1 MKSAHCL
8 HPPLL
13 KHAGICA
20 ALKGLCE
27 EFEKAQGVQMKV
39 VIPAELPSLPDDVR
53 LCIFR
58 VSQECLHNIAK
69 HAEAENVSV
78 VLERTQRELR
88 LKVADTGR
96 GFVPSKNSTKRGL
109 GLVSMKERVLC
120 VKGQLKIQSAP
131 GRALKSV

>member
-1 MKSAHCL
+1 MD
-8 HPPLL
+8 
-13 KHAGICA
+13 
-20 ALKGLCE
+20 
-27 EFEKAQGVQMKV
+27 V
-39 VIPAELPSLPDDVR
+39 VIPAELLPVPEDVG

-69 HAEAENVSV
+69 HADAENVSV

-96 GFVPSKNSTKRGL
+96 GFVPSKNTTKRGL

-120 VKGQLKIQSAP
+120 VKGQLKIQSTP
-131 GRALKSV
+131 GRGTEICVTIPLPHNKSGN